1 MQSLN
6 ITRQSDQLIMDMM
19 KNVMAHIGFA
29 VKLCVMQAMVGRRF
43 MIEQSVGASAWGT
56 AHEQKSCS

>member
-29 VKLCVMQAMVGRRF
+29 VKLCVMQAMAGRR
-43 MIEQSVGASAWGT
+43 
-56 AHEQKSCS
+56 CS